1 MTQSDQRHTEI
12 AQMEKDLR
20 HIAGII
26 KQQGRKILTNYKIT
40 PPQFIALQWLFELGD
55 MTIGDLSTKMYLAFS
70 TTTDLVD
77 RMEKNELVK
86 RVRDEQDRRVVRIH
100 LLPEGE
106 RIIEEVI
113 EKEIVAVKSVNE
125 ADIVIPEKK
134 EVIKEIKKVEKIE
147 PVKQKV
153 VQKPVVK
160 PQPKVQTQN
169 IAKNSAQQKMKGG
182 KPLVSSSSIKFIKNP
197 APKRPRIAHRNKWT
211 GNSVVMVEI
220 DQRGNPVKVVLERS
234 SGHDVL
240 DKAALEAAR
249 GVKIH
254 PYIENGQTLAIRHR
268 MDYAF

>member
-113 EKEIVAVKSVNE
+113 EKRQTYLQNMLTHLREDEVRQFSQYLSALHVE
-125 ADIVIPEKK
+125 MKK
-134 EVIKEIKKVEKIE
+134 E
-147 PVKQKV
+147 
-153 VQKPVVK
+153 
-160 PQPKVQTQN
+160 
-169 IAKNSAQQKMKGG
+169 
-182 KPLVSSSSIKFIKNP
+182 
-197 APKRPRIAHRNKWT
+197 
-211 GNSVVMVEI
+211 
-220 DQRGNPVKVVLERS
+220 
-234 SGHDVL
+234 
-240 DKAALEAAR
+240 
-249 GVKIH
+249 
-254 PYIENGQTLAIRHR
+254 
-268 MDYAF
+268 